1 MEDQTAIQAD
11 RQRTR
16 LVPATAC
23 SAGLRERIRHQS
35 EDIPTDTPQPLVRK
49 PSDQTPRC
57 HLEPEQTPTEGQE
70 TSNRT
75 KRASP
80 SQPLHRACSGPP
92 VTLSSAHLT
101 SEQVAKWVQHQR
113 TQLEAGTFD
122 ARTLT
127 TTISKRSWTMI
138 GFKIVSSRTLRKN
151 PASDW
156 RKDWKMDAFL
166 KALEEVYTV
175 EPKDRFMETG
185 SIWQA
190 ICLAT
195 LVET

>member
-1 MEDQTAIQAD
+1 
-11 RQRTR
+11 
-16 LVPATAC
+16 
-23 SAGLRERIRHQS
+23 
-35 EDIPTDTPQPLVRK
+35 
-49 PSDQTPRC
+49 
-57 HLEPEQTPTEGQE
+57 
-70 TSNRT
+70 
-75 KRASP
+75 
-80 SQPLHRACSGPP
+80 
-92 VTLSSAHLT
+92 
-101 SEQVAKWVQHQR
+101 
-113 TQLEAGTFD
+113 
-122 ARTLT
+122 
-127 TTISKRSWTMI
+127 MI
-138 GFKIVSSRTLRKN
+138 GFTIVSSRTLRKN